1 MRAGLRIAQVDAL
14 VYIRA
19 VARAA
24 LITGYQIP
32 CNSC

>member
-1 MRAGLRIAQVDAL
+1 MREGLRIAPVDAL

-24 LITGYQIP
+24 LIAGHRIL
-32 CNSC
+32 CNFC